1 MSQEYIEL
9 SASSAVEL
17 ARVDCILSEL
27 ARPTLDEESI
37 PPATRAAMVQVG
49 IVVSGRASRKDLIE
63 SLWGRKRTLLRQS
76 GSLHGRGPLLP
87 VA

>member
-1 MSQEYIEL
+1 MSQEYNEL
-9 SASSAVEL
+9 RGASVVEL
-17 ARVDCILSEL
+17 GRVERILSEL

-37 PPATRAAMVQVG
+37 APQTRAAMVQVG

-63 SLWGRKRTLLRQS
+63 SLWSRKRSLLRQVAAL
-76 GSLHGRGPLLP
+76 GDWGPMQP

>member
-1 MSQEYIEL
+1 MKQEYIEL
-9 SASSAVEL
+9 RGSSAVEL
-17 ARVDCILSEL
+17 TRVERILAEL
-27 ARPTLDEESI
+27 ARPTLDEDAIS
-37 PPATRAAMVQVG
+37 PSTRAEMIQVG

-76 GSLHGRGPLLP
+76 GSVGGWGPLQP

>member
-9 SASSAVEL
+9 RGPSAVEL
-17 ARVDCILSEL
+17 TRVNSILSEL
-27 ARPTLDEESI
+27 ARPTLDEDSI
-37 PPATRAAMVQVG
+37 SPSTRAAMVQVG
-49 IVVSGRASRKDLIE
+49 VVVSGRASRKDLIE

-76 GSLHGRGPLLP
+76 GSLGGWGPLQP